1 MNAKKIATH
10 SETALNARATATVA
24 GTVLNAKL
32 TATALEIVCN
42 VKTIVFAQI
51 VQNVPMVA
59 LVETD
64 VLKLPT

>member
-1 MNAKKIATH
+1 MNAKEIATRL
-10 SETALNARATATVA
+10 ETALNVRATATVA
-24 GTVLNAKL
+24 DTVLNAKII
-32 TATALEIVCN
+32 ATALEIVPN
-42 VKTIVFAQI
+42 AKTIVFAQI